1 MTKHDDFQILMLAA
15 SVLVAVFINVDLG
28 ALIFLAYCLIAV
40 FNS

>member
-1 MTKHDDFQILMLAA
+1 MTKHDAFQILMLAA
-15 SVLVAVFINVDLG
+15 SVLVAVFINVDFG